1 MSEKITLDKVKI
13 RGLRATLELSTHEEP
28 LVIDAGIAYDWRL
41 AAGTVLTRSQVDRLE
56 SAAERFQVRETAT
69 RLLALRQHSVGE
81 LQSKL
86 RRKGFDPEIAGEVV
100 SDFKERRLL
109 DDAEYARTLAEQVVN
124 RKPCG
129 RAYIL
134 AHLRRKQVSS
144 ELAAEAADM
153 VLSQHD
159 IADLAACALRQ
170 RWREFSQFE
179 LETARHKAYNY
190 LARRGF
196 TYDAS
201 RAAFDT
207 VREEETNG
215 GQD

>member
-1 MSEKITLDKVKI
+1 MSEKIILDVVKI
-13 RGLRATLELSTHEEP
+13 RGSRATLELSTHEEP

-41 AAGTVLTRSQVDRLE
+41 AAGTVLTPSQVDRLE
-56 SAAERFQVRETAT
+56 SEAERFQVRETAT

-81 LQSKL
+81 LRSKL
-86 RRKGFDPEIAGEVV
+86 RRKGFDSEITGEVV
-100 SDFKERRLL
+100 NDFKERRLL
-109 DDAEYARTLAEQVVN
+109 DDTEYARTLAEQVVN

-134 AHLRRKQVSS
+134 AHLRRKRVSS

-153 VLSQHD
+153 VLSHYD
-159 IADLAACALRQ
+159 LEDLAVRA
-170 RWREFSQFE
+170 FSQFE

-196 TYDAS
+196 TYDIS

-207 VREEETNG
+207 VIEEETNG